1 VAPWGSN
8 SARGPQGPGAPDGRR
23 ARYNP
28 VVQQERYLGLVAGPF
43 RVALPIVAVRQILDV
58 GGGTAPTD
66 PRALGVEP
74 IALASVLGAQQR
86 RERQALLLFDGHP
99 GPVLLTADEL
109 LGVLEPRALSG
120 LPATVATRWPGLV
133 RGTLR
138 HKGLVLILDPQVLVG
153 LVEVWRA
160 DNAKEPPG
168 ATAEVSGG

>member
-1 VAPWGSN
+1 M
-8 SARGPQGPGAPDGRR
+8 
-23 ARYNP
+23 
-28 VVQQERYLGLVAGPF
+28 QQERYLGLVAGPF

-74 IALASVLGAQQR
+74 IALASVLGAAPQ

-109 LGVLEPRALSG
+109 LGVLEPSNVSP

-138 HKGLVLILDPQVLVG
+138 HEGLVLILDPQVMVG
-153 LVEVWRA
+153 VVEVWRA
-160 DNAKEPPG
+160 DRADEGEQAPG
-168 ATAEVSGG
+168 EGASDG